1 MEKVYIIAEAGDNH
15 NGDFNTALKL
25 VDVAKRAGADCVKFQ
40 TFVTEEII
48 SKYAE
53 MAEYQKK
60 NTGKEESQFEMVK
73 RLELSFDEFRKIKE
87 YCDRVGIQFLSTP
100 FDLKS
105 VDFLN
110 ELGVPFFKIPSGE
123 ITNYP
128 YLIKIAHTGKPV
140 VMSTGMCEPDEIL
153 AAINVLENN
162 GGGEITLLHCNTE
175 YPTPL
180 KDVNLYAMRAM
191 KKMFGKK
198 VGYSDHTKGIEV
210 PVAAVALG
218 ACVIEKHFTLDK
230 NMPGPDHKASLEP
243 DELGRMVKNIRNI
256 EIALGD
262 GVKHVSESERKNIA
276 IARKSIVARRNIQE
290 GEILTEDNLAV
301 KRPGTGINPMQW
313 MEVLGTRAVRDF
325 KEDELIEIR
334 EN

>member
-153 AAINVLENN
+153 AAINVLEKN
-162 GGGEITLLHCNTE
+162 GSGEITLLHCNTE

-180 KDVNLYAMRAM
+180 KDVNLYAMRTM

-243 DELGRMVKNIRNI
+243 DELGRIVKNIRNI

-262 GVKHVSESERKNIA
+262 GVKRVSESERKNIA

-290 GEILTEDNLAV
+290 GEILTEENLAV

>member
-153 AAINVLENN
+153 AAINVLEKN
-162 GGGEITLLHCNTE
+162 GSGEITLLHCNTE

-180 KDVNLYAMRAM
+180 KDVNLYAMRTM

-230 NMPGPDHKASLEP
+230 NMPGPDYKASLEP

-262 GVKHVSESERKNIA
+262 GVKRVSESERKNIA

-290 GEILTEDNLAV
+290 GEILTEENLAV

>member
-25 VDVAKRAGADCVKFQ
+25 VDVAKSAGADCVKFQ

-153 AAINVLENN
+153 AAINVLEKN
-162 GGGEITLLHCNTE
+162 GSGEITLLHCNTE

-180 KDVNLYAMRAM
+180 KDVNLYAMRTM

-262 GVKHVSESERKNIA
+262 GVKRVSESERKNIA

-290 GEILTEDNLAV
+290 GEILTEENLAV

>member
-60 NTGKEESQFEMVK
+60 NTGQEESQFEMVK

-153 AAINVLENN
+153 AAINVLEKY
-162 GGGEITLLHCNTE
+162 GSGEITLLHCNTE

-180 KDVNLYAMRAM
+180 KDVNLYAMRTM

-262 GVKHVSESERKNIA
+262 GVKRVSESERKNIA

-290 GEILTEDNLAV
+290 GEILTEENLAV

>member
-153 AAINVLENN
+153 AAINVLEKN
-162 GGGEITLLHCNTE
+162 GSGEITLLHCNTE

-180 KDVNLYAMRAM
+180 KDVNLYAMRTM

-262 GVKHVSESERKNIA
+262 GVKRVSESERKNIA
-276 IARKSIVARRNIQE
+276 TARKSIVARRNIQE
-290 GEILTEDNLAV
+290 GEILTEENLAV

>member
-140 VMSTGMCEPDEIL
+140 VISTGMCEPDEIL
-153 AAINVLENN
+153 AAINVLEKN
-162 GGGEITLLHCNTE
+162 GSGEITLLHCNTE

-180 KDVNLYAMRAM
+180 KDVNLYAMRTM

-262 GVKHVSESERKNIA
+262 GVKRVSESERKNIA

-290 GEILTEDNLAV
+290 GENLTEENLAV